1 VWGPGHRTPS
11 PPRPP
16 LPRGS
21 SATTRATSSGVTRS
35 VPNHPAYMTVVRT
48 AIPGLL
54 GDPQEVSAPLSVSRR
69 CERVAGRGVPPP
81 AKSVLRES
89 SAVAKRPE
97 WSGATP
103 EAVRGRIRE
112 SWSRKRPELLTGLH
126 SSAAVRLTSRPASPR
141 HRSPVIS
148 PSLSSLCNAH
158 CVAAMNWKTGGKEC
172 VIGVRRS
179 WVRRRPAAG

>member
-1 VWGPGHRTPS
+1 VLSSPLALAVSRLWRVGPGAQNVVSSTPAITAWLKRNNPRDFS
-11 PPRPP
+11 RRHALGTEPPG
-16 LPRGS
+16 L
-21 SATTRATSSGVTRS
+21 
-35 VPNHPAYMTVVRT
+35 YDVVRT

-69 CERVAGRGVPPP
+69 CERVARRGVPPP
-81 AKSVLRES
+81 AKSVLRKS
-89 SAVAKRPE
+89 PAVAKRPE

-112 SWSRKRPELLTGLH
+112 SWSRKRPELLIGLH
-126 SSAAVRLTSRPASPR
+126 SSAAIRLTLRPASPR

-158 CVAAMNWKTGGKEC
+158 CVAAMNWKTGGN
-172 VIGVRRS
+172 
-179 WVRRRPAAG
+179 A